1 MVSRSLL
8 LGAALAG
15 CSTMRTKP
23 AATGP
28 VGCCCT
34 FGDCRTNFTHEN
46 CVKEGEFQGW
56 TFTWHPGA
64 CTASDTYPAPDVK
77 PSAR

>member
-1 MVSRSLL
+1 MIPRYLM

-15 CSTMRTKP
+15 CSTMSAKP
-23 AATGP
+23 AATGR

-34 FGDCRTNFTHEN
+34 YGDCRKDFTQSD
-46 CVKEGEFQGW
+46 CAKEGEFQGW

-64 CTASDTYPAPDVK
+64 CTANETYPAPNVK
-77 PSAR
+77 PPAH